1 MDQRAALLAAVVVGL
16 VVGLVAA
23 GAVGTVSP
31 VAAASCAFPYTAT
44 DSTGTAVT
52 VDSPP
57 SRVVVLGGSAA
68 QTMWDL
74 GAADQVV
81 GMPVQ
86 SYTAY
91 LSGAENR
98 TPVMNAGGYT
108 VNVEAVVN
116 LTPDLVLA
124 PNIIPAETVAT
135 LRDAGLTVYRFEAAR
150 SIDDVAAKTRLT
162 GRLTGNCAAAEATV
176 SDMQRRLAVVHEAVA
191 GEPAPR
197 VVYPLGGGY
206 VAGRG
211 TFLDAILATAGG
223 DNVADRANITG
234 YQAISPEVLVEQ
246 DPQWIVRSSDLP
258 RDEIRGPAWNGTTA
272 VRTGQVVVVDGNLA
286 NQPAPRIVEPI
297 ETIAKALHPA
307 AYAAANAT
315 AAATTRPGASAVAS
329 PTTASPAGATGP
341 TTTARR
347 GAPDQPGFGLAAAVA
362 ALLAFGLLRRRR

>member
-1 MDQRAALLAAVVVGL
+1 MDRRAAVLAVVVVGL
-16 VVGLVAA
+16 LVS
-23 GAVGTVSP
+23 GAVGTVAP
-31 VAAASCAFPYTAT
+31 VAAASCPFPYTAT

-52 VDSPP
+52 VAEPP
-57 SRVVVLGGSAA
+57 ARVVVLGGSAA

-86 SYTAY
+86 PYTTY
-91 LSGAENR
+91 LEGARNR
-98 TPVMNAGGYT
+98 TPVMNEGGFT

-116 LTPDLVLA
+116 LSPDLVLA
-124 PNIIPAETVAT
+124 PNIIPVETVAK
-135 LRDAGLTVYRFEAAR
+135 LRGAGLTVYRFEAAR
-150 SIDDVAAKTRLT
+150 SIEDVAAKTRRT
-162 GRLTGNCAAAEATV
+162 GRLTGNCAAAEA
-176 SDMQRRLAVVHEAVA
+176 SISNMQERLAVVHAAVA
-191 GEPAPR
+191 NESAPR

-211 TFLDAILATAGG
+211 TFLDAVLATAGG
-223 DNVADRANITG
+223 ENVADRANITG

-258 RDEIRGPAWNGTTA
+258 PSELRGPAWNGTTA
-272 VRTGQVVVVDGNLA
+272 VRRGQVVVVDGNLA

-315 AAATTRPGASAVAS
+315 ARAAAQPTAAATDSPTTASVAAAGGPTTTTRPGAA
-329 PTTASPAGATGP
+329 
-341 TTTARR
+341 
-347 GAPDQPGFGLAAAVA
+347 DQPGFGPAVA
-362 ALLAFGLLRRRR
+362 VGALLAFGLLRRR